1 LYRSVLVESGLWNES
16 FTITEGAENSA
27 VVVRMQRSDE
37 AIIYTL
43 VNEGRDTAVTVKDR
57 ETGRRFR
64 CELAAGRGVKLWM
77 TTSGDILSRYV
88 GGSSTLT
95 ML

>member
-1 LYRSVLVESGLWNES
+1 
-16 FTITEGAENSA
+16 
-27 VVVRMQRSDE
+27 MQRSDE
-37 AIIYTL
+37 ALVYTL
-43 VNEGRDTAVTVKDR
+43 VNEGRDTAVTVEDR

-64 CELAAGRGVKLWM
+64 CELAAGRGVKLWL